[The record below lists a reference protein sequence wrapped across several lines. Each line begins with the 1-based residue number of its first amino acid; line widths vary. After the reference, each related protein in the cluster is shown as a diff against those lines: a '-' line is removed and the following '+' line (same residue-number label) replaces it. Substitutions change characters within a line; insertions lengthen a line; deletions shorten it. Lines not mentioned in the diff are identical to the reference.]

1 MIRAAADPLRRG
13 ALGCGTIVG
22 MSPLPSRLP
31 MRWATPLAVGAGGA
45 LWLAFPP
52 TAWWPLAP
60 VGVALLSIACRE
72 QRARAAFGLGLV
84 CGFAFYLPLL
94 DWLVNVGMHAWLV
107 LAVTQAVATGLLG
120 VALAAT
126 SRLTWWPAAQA
137 AVWVLYE
144 AVRGRW
150 PLGGFTWG
158 RLAFSQT
165 RSPFTRWAAL
175 GGAPLLTFVTA
186 LVGLALLWAV
196 LRARRPAGR
205 RTAAGAVALTAL
217 VPVALALVGVAIPAP
232 TGGLRTVVV
241 AAVQGN
247 VPELGL
253 DAFTEDM
260 AVVRNHAQATAQ
272 LAQRVAAGQAP
283 KPDVVIWP
291 ENSTDID
298 PRRDPLV
305 RAVVEDAVRRVGV
318 PVLVGGVLDTD
329 DGRILNAGLVWD
341 PQTGPGELYV
351 KQHLVPYGE
360 YVPFRRLLAG
370 RIRMLEDYIP
380 RDFVAGR
387 ESGILDMGGVRLG
400 DVICFEVAYDGLMR
414 DTVRD
419 GAQLLVVQTNNAT
432 YMRGDNRAQTEQ
444 QLEMGRL
451 RAVEHGRA
459 VVVAATSGVSAL
471 IGPDG
476 RTLARSGL
484 FTQDELVAA
493 VPLRSSLTVADR
505 VGAWPEWLVCLL
517 ALAAVAVAVRRRTG
531 DLARDTLPALTDP
544 DLSDQPAAVPAARA
558 EREQ

>member
-1 MIRAAADPLRRG
+1 
-13 ALGCGTIVG
+13 
-22 MSPLPSRLP
+22 
-31 MRWATPLAVGAGGA
+31 MRWATPLAIGAGGA

-60 VGVALLSIACRE
+60 LGVALLSLACRG
-72 QRARAAFGLGLV
+72 QRGRAAFGLGV
-84 CGFAFYLPLL
+84 ACGFAFYVPLL
-94 DWLVNVGMHAWLV
+94 DWLINVGVHAWLV
-107 LAVTQAVATGLLG
+107 LAVTQAFATGLLAVG
-120 VALAAT
+120 LAAT
-126 SRLTWWPAAQA
+126 WRLNWWPIAHTAL
-137 AVWVLYE
+137 WVFYE

-165 RSPFTRWAAL
+165 RSPLTRWAAI
-175 GGAPLLTFVTA
+175 GGAPLLTCVIA
-186 LVGLALLWAV
+186 LAGLALLWAV
-196 LRARRPAGR
+196 LHMRGQPNDRRPAARLG
-205 RTAAGAVALTAL
+205 AL
-217 VPVALALVGVAIPAP
+217 VAVVPLALALVATAIPVPASGSRSA
-232 TGGLRTVVV
+232 TV

-247 VPELGL
+247 VPALGL
-253 DAFTEDM
+253 DAFAEDL
-260 AVVRNHAQATAQ
+260 AVVRNHARATAL
-272 LAQRVAAGQAP
+272 LAERVAAGQAP
-283 KPDVVIWP
+283 RPDVVIWP
-291 ENSTDID
+291 ENATDID
-298 PRRDPLV
+298 PRRDAQVGAL
-305 RAVVEDAVRRVGV
+305 VEDAVRRVGV

-341 PQTGPGELYV
+341 PQTGPGAVYV

-360 YVPFRRLLAG
+360 YVPFRRLLDG

-380 RDFVAGR
+380 RDFVAGQQTGVLDVG
-387 ESGILDMGGVRLG
+387 GIRLG

-414 DTVRD
+414 DTVLD

-432 YMRGDNRAQTEQ
+432 YMRGGNRAQTEQ

-471 IGPDG
+471 IAPDG

-484 FTQDELVAA
+484 FTQEELVAE

-517 ALAAVAVAVRRRTG
+517 ALAAVAVAVRRRPGHPAAT
-531 DLARDTLPALTDP
+531 RLPAVP
-544 DLSDQPAAVPAARA
+544 DSDSRDQPATVPVASA